1 MGMSPAGQSRARILV
16 VDDEANQREA
26 LAIMLAGWGYAT
38 ATAAD
43 GVEALEKLSG
53 FDATVIITDL
63 MMPRLDG
70 AGLLARLRE
79 QSAPPPVIMLTAF
92 GSLETA
98 VRVVHDLGAFWFLEK
113 PLEPSALRLLLER
126 AVSQRR
132 LAEYNE
138 TLERRLSVEGVLAD
152 LTGASR
158 PMQQIFSL
166 IRQVAPTAA
175 TVLITGESGTG
186 KELAAR
192 AVHSLSP
199 RRDGPFVA
207 INCAA
212 MPETLI
218 ESELFGH
225 EKGAFT
231 GAVERRRGCF
241 ELAHG
246 GTLLLDEI
254 GEMPVSTQ
262 AKLLRVL
269 EDRRVRRLGASREVD
284 VDTRVL
290 ASTNRQLE
298 AEVRAG
304 RFREDLFFRLNVFEV
319 PLPPLRDRLDDIP
332 LLAEAM
338 LRDLNTRHQ
347 ARVSSI
353 DPEALDLLAKHRW
366 PGNVREL
373 RNAIERAVILA
384 FEGPIRVSHLAGI
397 SSAAIPTAPSPDGTS
412 ITLAAGVTVDEAE
425 RALIEITLRHTGGNR
440 TRAAA
445 LLGISQKTLF
455 NKLRDYSATEVS
467 E

>member
-1 MGMSPAGQSRARILV
+1 
-16 VDDEANQREA
+16 
-26 LAIMLAGWGYAT
+26 
-38 ATAAD
+38 
-43 GVEALEKLSG
+43 
-53 FDATVIITDL
+53 
-63 MMPRLDG
+63 
-70 AGLLARLRE
+70 
-79 QSAPPPVIMLTAF
+79 
-92 GSLETA
+92 
-98 VRVVHDLGAFWFLEK
+98 
-113 PLEPSALRLLLER
+113 
-126 AVSQRR
+126 
-132 LAEYNE
+132 
-138 TLERRLSVEGVLAD
+138 
-152 LTGASR
+152 
-158 PMQQIFSL
+158 
-166 IRQVAPTAA
+166 
-175 TVLITGESGTG
+175 
-186 KELAAR
+186 
-192 AVHSLSP
+192 
-199 RRDGPFVA
+199 
-207 INCAA
+207 
-212 MPETLI
+212 
-218 ESELFGH
+218 
-225 EKGAFT
+225 
-231 GAVERRRGCF
+231 
-241 ELAHG
+241 
-246 GTLLLDEI
+246 
-254 GEMPVSTQ
+254 MPVSTQ